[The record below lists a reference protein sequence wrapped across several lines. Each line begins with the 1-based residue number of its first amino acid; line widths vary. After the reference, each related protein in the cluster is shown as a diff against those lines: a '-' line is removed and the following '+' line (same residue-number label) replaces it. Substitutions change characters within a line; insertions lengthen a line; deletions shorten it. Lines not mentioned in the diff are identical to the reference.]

1 MERLAAS
8 GAASAAPG
16 PAPNAQRGPSHH
28 SPAKQSFVASMIL
41 TPTTG
46 SEERTALILGDAPSA
61 KKPSTCQLALRSM
74 LKQCTSRGIGS
85 SALSAG
91 M

>member
-1 MERLAAS
+1 
-8 GAASAAPG
+8 
-16 PAPNAQRGPSHH
+16 
-28 SPAKQSFVASMIL
+28 MIL